1 MAAHLVCGHR
11 RYERPW
17 RSISRLIWLSEIG
30 AEAEV
35 MCRAAN
41 DPDHIS

>member
-17 RSISRLIWLSEIG
+17 RSISRLIWLSEI
-30 AEAEV
+30 V
-35 MCRAAN
+35 VCAAN
-41 DPDHIS
+41 RLDHIS

>member
-11 RYERPW
+11 RYE
-17 RSISRLIWLSEIG
+17 
-30 AEAEV
+30 EAEV